1 MERVKKYDTKL
12 IKPSD
17 DKALMEA
24 AEALRNGEVVAF
36 PTETVYGLGGNASMG
51 EAVNKIFEAKGRPAD
66 NPLIVHIFDKS
77 QVDELA
83 LEVTPLARK
92 LMDAFMP
99 GPVTVIV
106 KRNKEAVAD
115 EVTCGLD
122 TVGIRMPSD
131 KTCRKFLEYCRCP
144 VAAPSANLSGSPSP
158 TNARHVM
165 NDMDGYVYGVIDG
178 GESVVGLESTV
189 IDATGEKPLILRP
202 GAITLDM
209 VMNAIEGEASYADV
223 LVDGEAPKS
232 PGMKYRHYAP
242 NSEVIIIPL
251 SDKVEV
257 NETFVIPEPTEEEE
271 DPLKL
276 LDKETKLKM
285 FDIAAPY
292 VAKCREI
299 LTSNPIARIGIFA
312 GDEVKLLFERID
324 DKVILSHVHFYPY
337 GDACSPDKASH
348 GLFDGLRHLDLQGV
362 NYILAAGFPEEGIGR
377 AYMNRL
383 SKAALKKGDSNDE
396 MNEAKELSRKCISID
411 DLPNVFTASVLFVCD
426 DNKNLSAACEAIFR
440 DILEKNEPF
449 CLCSDTKT
457 GAEIYAESAGLY
469 AVDDEEADKKMID
482 AVAEITGRNL
492 KAHRTQRVNP
502 AIYDGND
509 LIIAMHDEQACEI
522 VASFPEIKNRVFS
535 ISSYAASKGL
545 VIKNEQGN
553 VVSVSIPNPKGE
565 NKATY
570 LHTVKALKAW
580 LEILFPFILKD
591 IGAELL

>member
-1 MERVKKYDTKL
+1 MERVKSYETKL
-12 IKPSD
+12 IKPTD
-17 DKALMEA
+17 DASLKAA

-106 KRNKEAVAD
+106 KRNKEAIAD

-131 KTCRKFLEYCRCP
+131 KTCRKFLEYCACP

-165 NDMDGYVYGVIDG
+165 NDMDGYIYGVIDG
-178 GESVVGLESTV
+178 GESIVGLESTV

-209 VMNAIEGEASYADV
+209 VMRAVNGEASYADV
-223 LVDGEAPKS
+223 LVEGESPKS

-251 SDKVEV
+251 SSKVEV
-257 NETFVIPEPTEEEE
+257 NETFDIPEPTEEEE

-276 LDKETKLKM
+276 LDKESKLKM
-285 FDIAAPY
+285 FDMAAPY

-299 LTSNPIARIGIFA
+299 LSQNPIARIGVFA

-324 DKVILSHVHFYPY
+324 DKVILSHVHFYSY
-337 GDACSPDKASH
+337 GDTCSPDKASH

-383 SKAALKKGDSNDE
+383 SKAALKKGDSISDMDE
-396 MNEAKELSRKCISID
+396 TKELSRKCISID
-411 DLPNVFTASVLFVCD
+411 DLPNLFTASVLFVCD

-440 DILEKNEPF
+440 DLIEKNEPF

-469 AVDDEEADKKMID
+469 AVDDEAADKKMID
-482 AVAEITGRNL
+482 AVLEVTGRNMG
-492 KAHRTQRVNP
+492 AHRTQRVNP

-509 LIIAMHDEQACEI
+509 LIIALHDEQACEI
-522 VASFPEIKNRVFS
+522 VSSFPEIKNRVFS

-545 VIKNEQGN
+545 VIKNEQGRI
-553 VVSVSIPNPKGE
+553 VSVSIPNPKGE
-565 NKATY
+565 NKQTY
-570 LHTVKALKAW
+570 LHTVRALKAW
-580 LEILFPFILKD
+580 LEVLFPYILKD

>member
-36 PTETVYGLGGNASMG
+36 PTETVYGLGGNASIG

>member
-17 DKALMEA
+17 DKVLMEA

-565 NKATY
+565 NKVTY